1 MHPPDPHIRPGP
13 IQGSTLVRPLSR
25 PVRATL
31 VSAAVIL
38 YIATWL
44 YLVFSQP
51 SDSDYSSPADSTST
65 AIALVGF
72 LVPTVLALVAVIPT
86 LPVRTLTLIPVALVL
101 NIVVGQVV
109 GTMGLPLPLYLDS
122 FGTVLVS
129 VLAGPAAG
137 LATGGLSSIVW
148 GAFNPTIIPFA
159 AGYAMMGLAV
169 GLVRRLWRGRW
180 WKVVLAGLVLG
191 FLSGLVS
198 APVANFIFGGTA
210 GTGTGLLVSGYESL
224 GVSNTAAVFLQ
235 SWTSDPID
243 KVIIFLLVF
252 VVFRALPERT
262 RRTFDPSTESE

>member
-1 MHPPDPHIRPGP
+1 M
-13 IQGSTLVRPLSR
+13 RPLSR
-25 PVRATL
+25 PVRITL
-31 VSAAVIL
+31 ISISVALFVI
-38 YIATWL
+38 TWL
-44 YLVFSQP
+44 WLVLSKP
-51 SDSDYSSPADSTST
+51 DDSDFSSVADSRST

-72 LVPTVLALVAVIPT
+72 LVPTILSLIAVVPT
-86 LPVRTLTLIPVALVL
+86 LPVRTLSIIPVALVL

-122 FGTVLVS
+122 FGTVLVA

-137 LATGGLSSIVW
+137 LATGGLSSLVW
-148 GAFNPTIIPFA
+148 GAFNPTIICFA
-159 AGYAMMGLAV
+159 AGYAMMGFAV
-169 GLVRRLWRGRW
+169 
-180 WKVVLAGLVLG
+180 GLVLG

-224 GVSNTAAVFLQ
+224 GFSNTSAVFLQ

-252 VVFRALPERT
+252 AVYRALPLRT
-262 RRTFDPSTESE
+262 RRTFDPADA

>member
-1 MHPPDPHIRPGP
+1 M
-13 IQGSTLVRPLSR
+13 RPLSR
-25 PVRATL
+25 PVRITL
-31 VSAAVIL
+31 LTVAVL
-38 YIATWL
+38 CYVATWL
-44 YLVFSQP
+44 WLVLSQP

-122 FGTVLVS
+122 FGTVLVA

-137 LATGGLSSIVW
+137 MATGGLSSIVW

-159 AGYAMMGLAV
+159 AGYALMGLGV
-169 GLVRRLWRGRW
+169 GLIRHLWKTTW
-180 WKVVLAGLVLG
+180 WKVALAGLVLG

-224 GVSNTAAVFLQ
+224 GVSNTTAVFLQ

-243 KVIIFLLVF
+243 KVIIFLAVF
-252 VVFRALPERT
+252 AVYRALPLRT
-262 RRTFDPSTESE
+262 RRTFEPDTTTDTETDTATVTA

>member
-1 MHPPDPHIRPGP
+1 M
-13 IQGSTLVRPLSR
+13 RPLSR
-25 PVRATL
+25 PVRITL
-31 VSAAVIL
+31 ISISVALFVI
-38 YIATWL
+38 TWL
-44 YLVFSQP
+44 WLVLSQP
-51 SDSDYSSPADSTST
+51 DDSDFSSVADSRST

-72 LVPTVLALVAVIPT
+72 LVPTILSLIAVVPT
-86 LPVRTLTLIPVALVL
+86 LPVRTLSIIPVALVL

-122 FGTVLVS
+122 FGTVLVA

-137 LATGGLSSIVW
+137 LATGGLSSLVW
-148 GAFNPTIIPFA
+148 GAFNPTIICFA
-159 AGYAMMGLAV
+159 AGYAMMGFAV
-169 GLVRRLWRGRW
+169 GLVRQLWKSSW
-180 WKVVLAGLVLG
+180 WKVVIAGLVLG

-224 GVSNTAAVFLQ
+224 GFSNTSAVFLQ

-252 VVFRALPERT
+252 AVYRALPLRT
-262 RRTFDPSTESE
+262 RRTFDPADA